1 MPYKGMCK
9 LARAQFGPRQR
20 PVDGEVK
27 RKIGQYEDP
36 PSVEDGAHPV
46 DRLDDLGFSYLF
58 KHGLAPRVG
67 VNLHLR
73 DVWPA
78 VAHAPSSS
86 LQDVLANWQERL
98 GIRSSKR
105 AGERLDRLC

>member
-1 MPYKGMCK
+1 LKTG
-9 LARAQFGPRQR
+9 RTR
-20 PVDGEVK
+20 VDGL
-27 RKIGQYEDP
+27 G
-36 PSVEDGAHPV
+36 
-46 DRLDDLGFSYLF
+46 DLGFSYLF

-78 VAHAPSSS
+78 VAHAPSSI
-86 LQDVLANWQERL
+86 LQDVLAHRQERL
-98 GIRSSKR
+98 SVRIDKR